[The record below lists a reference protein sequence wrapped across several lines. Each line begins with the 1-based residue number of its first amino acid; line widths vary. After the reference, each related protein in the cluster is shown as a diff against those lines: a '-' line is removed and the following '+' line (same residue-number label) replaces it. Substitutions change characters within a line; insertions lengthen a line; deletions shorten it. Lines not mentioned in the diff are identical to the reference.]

1 MKNLEQAMNEEQ
13 LYLKDKF
20 NGIATS
26 LIDRLAPYG
35 YDNLKEYF
43 NDKKDYLFKQWKP
56 KVYSIAIE
64 DLTVGLEDAIQNEK
78 YGIYI
83 SMAKGLY
90 AFHGSDEIDYQQCEQ
105 DGVYVAELYHQG
117 GTIIGNEEDLGIEIV
132 APIELGL
139 EHNHIINKFYEIIS
153 RYEDNVEINGNDILV
168 NGEKVLGSM
177 VRHVGNAFV
186 WAAQISF
193 CDHSDVIQ
201 KVCKKQSK
209 KRPGRLHNKDLTKDK
224 LQKQVLKWLQKS

>member
-1 MKNLEQAMNEEQ
+1 MKDLEKAMKEEQ
-13 LYLKDKF
+13 LYLTDKF
-20 NGIATS
+20 SGIETS

-35 YDNLKEYF
+35 YNNLKEYF

-56 KVYSIAIE
+56 KVYPIAIE
-64 DLTVGLEDAIQNEK
+64 DLTIGLEDAVQNEK

-83 SMAKGLY
+83 SVAKGLY

-132 APIELGL
+132 APLELRL
-139 EHNHIINKFYEIIS
+139 SHKDIINKFYEIIS
-153 RYEDNVEINGNDILV
+153 KYEDNVEIDGNDILV

-177 VRHVGNAFV
+177 VRHVGKAFV

-193 CDHSDVIQ
+193 GDHADVIK
-201 KVCKKQSK
+201 KVCRKQSK
-209 KRPGRLHNKDLTKDK
+209 KKPGRLCNQGLTKDK
-224 LQKQVLKWLQKS
+224 LQKEVLKWLQKS